1 MKRTLLAIAVVASL
15 GYVSFPVVANPP
27 SSPTSIPTTTWNGVE
42 LPNWNNISFNSL
54 PAIGESGSFPSTSEI
69 NQQAGYDLSRTWQA
83 GQKPSEFLKLGD
95 FETSFKLQNFSLDQI
110 ADLVGN
116 DLTNLSLKDFGIML
130 DQSLQGLVDAIP
142 ELKDKAIASIAPVQ
156 DLLTTNIGAT
166 FDPNETIG
174 EFLNKSPNLGELK
187 LSSIDLSQ
195 YRLDSIPGLESTPIG
210 AFENWQNSVIEKI
223 PGLSNVSF
231 SQFPGGVS
239 ATGTD
244 VGTADL
250 ILKPVEQKRDR
261 TISGSNVEGF
271 TVPCQTNCAHI
282 ELAGSE
288 KLKGRQWISGK
299 YQEVK
304 GGFGVLG
311 SVNGGKEPTGIH
323 PFGEA
328 FKLVAWEVNENESAI
343 STALFF
349 RICKRGVPDLGCTP
363 YFIGGVPWMTF
374 SEKIPIF
381 LGKVDE
387 LPTTSNPTNS
397 SQRQTDTPPSNYPTS
412 SHSNPFSSGGFLS
425 NPGNCPASSNE
436 VSLEALF
443 SSLSAIEGNYNSIG
457 AMNSL
462 KFPIKINPRYQK
474 VTTLALATILAMAGL
489 IGAVIGN
496 SIKPSKWVQV
506 EGRLEQGLLSKII
519 KDNSIATLNPKS
531 IQMLEAKG
539 LYIINFNSRELCGSA
554 GCLYA
559 VYTQN
564 GDRVLSLL
572 LQPIPQL
579 ELFAINSKEQNGFPC
594 LDIKQPQGQQIIQST
609 YCYESNRFIKI
620 LESAIN

>member
-42 LPNWNNISFNSL
+42 LPDWNNISFNSL

-95 FETSFKLQNFSLDQI
+95 FETSFKLQNFSLEQI

-116 DLTNLSLKDFGIML
+116 DLNNLSLKDFGVML

-195 YRLDSIPGLESTPIG
+195 YGLDTIPRLESTPIG
-210 AFENWQNSVIEKI
+210 AFENWQNSFIEKI

-250 ILKPVEQKRDR
+250 ILKPVEQKRGR

-363 YFIGGVPWMTF
+363 YFIGGVPWMNF
-374 SEKIPIF
+374 SEKAPIF

-457 AMNSL
+457 AWTCDGVGNCGRGLGSGQFMSYRSDVRSL
-462 KFPIKINPRYQK
+462 IS
-474 VTTLALATILAMAGL
+474 G
-489 IGAVIGN
+489 
-496 SIKPSKWVQV
+496 KP
-506 EGRLEQGLLSKII
+506 GGTNFLSKL
-519 KDNSIATLNPKS
+519 DNEKTVTGEELLLFFTPQEQQSLFNHDMTNLISIA
-531 IQMLEAKG
+531 
-539 LYIINFNSRELCGSA
+539 SRQIDPT
-554 GCLYA
+554 
-559 VYTQN
+559 TQFSFE
-564 GDRVLSLL
+564 GDRLIERIAQMHFAGVGIPVDSTATDVHGNLSVKDYG
-572 LQPIPQL
+572 QKAAN
-579 ELFAINSKEQNGFPC
+579 FY
-594 LDIKQPQGQQIIQST
+594 QGSLT
-609 YCYESNRFIKI
+609 SLGCP
-620 LESAIN
+620 